1 MIEVLSGSISA
12 AIEYG
17 NIKKYPVLYLPIKE
31 DIPRT
36 NLVDPDKAS
45 IYAVRFQTYSSGV
58 ASLPKIAIFTAVG
71 VTIVP
76 ALLQKS

>member
-31 DIPRT
+31 DIPRI

-45 IYAVRFQTYSSGV
+45 ILGGSSPHITSNVWLSTVSCVCV
-58 ASLPKIAIFTAVG
+58 AI
-71 VTIVP
+71 
-76 ALLQKS
+76 

>member
-1 MIEVLSGSISA
+1 MSRNMIEVLSESLSA

-36 NLVDPDKAS
+36 NLVDPNKAS
-45 IYAVRFQTYSSGV
+45 IHLSILRLCV
-58 ASLPKIAIFTAVG
+58 
-71 VTIVP
+71 
-76 ALLQKS
+76 LL

>member
-31 DIPRT
+31 DIPRI

-45 IYAVRFQTYSSGV
+45 ILGGSS
-58 ASLPKIAIFTAVG
+58 PHINFI
-71 VTIVP
+71 
-76 ALLQKS
+76 

>member
-45 IYAVRFQTYSSGV
+45 VLCRSAPHIHRDIW
-58 ASLPKIAIFTAVG
+58 L
-71 VTIVP
+71 
-76 ALLQKS
+76 